1 MNFLRYIFIVTI
13 LIVFNLCP
21 PIYAAKHL
29 IVIYDVSSSMYRLN
43 VATGASTRMR
53 PNDIQRV
60 NDYLT
65 NLLFTN
71 VSQSLRDSADS
82 HIKKCDAA
90 YVGQPLYQSGDIIT
104 YAEYAKRRYTKMNK
118 QKIRRD
124 EFHRRLP
131 NPMDLRNSF
140 FGQVS
145 YLLRAEVEVYD
156 ELYNSNDDE
165 TYWIFVTDGDV
176 DRSAE
181 SDPNISDVLQRHAII
196 EDKYDDPMIVG
207 ILVNG
212 HVRIEVRRIQLIS
225 EAMFIANAAAP
236 NKSVEEIQL
245 RKDKSGQFYSEPLF
259 INTKVSNKT
268 KYKLNSVSVEI
279 FDKNGNPL
287 QIVDDDN
294 GTGAIKLAPVLLHG
308 KVPPAKFEIPLP
320 VNTEITDSGKLT
332 LKVNYSF
339 NGKDGTHSIY
349 TDYEPVDSSVY
360 ISNLDNPNDQVEKV
374 VLRLSEGSY
383 RAPLVIRSQN
393 PNKTAF
399 RIDKISARILYDDND
414 QLCDV
419 DVSISPT
426 NLDKQFE
433 IVVPKVKDLKNY
445 GNKLVLTINYHYK
458 ETAESETIETLFDP
472 RIDSTGALRVI
483 LIVIGSIAL
492 IIGTVF
498 LISRILKLIKSDA
511 THKIKL
517 QADGKEARTFTLNN
531 ETAISFGQAG
541 DSEYSFDVG
550 SSARISC
557 HKGKILFHN
566 DLYDEQGRELT
577 TNQTLE
583 LQKSDGEQL
592 EIHFEFVRTD
602 PGQPQGTDLTNDG
615 SYDDDDLL
623 PP

>member
-43 VATGASTRMR
+43 VATGASTKMR

-82 HIKKCDAA
+82 HIKECDAA

-104 YAEYAKRRYTKMNK
+104 YAEYAKRRYTKMNR
-118 QKIRRD
+118 QQIGPD
-124 EFHRRLP
+124 EFYRKLP

-156 ELYNSNDDE
+156 ELYSSNDDE

-181 SDPNISDVLQRHAII
+181 SNPNISDVLQRHAII

-207 ILVNG
+207 ILVNK

-236 NKSVEEIQL
+236 NKPVAEIQL
-245 RKDKSGQFYSEPLF
+245 KKDKSGQFYSEPLF

-268 KYKLNSVSVEI
+268 KYKLNSVNVEI
-279 FDKNGNPL
+279 FDKNGNSL

-294 GTGAIKLAPVLLHG
+294 GTSTLKLAPVLLHG
-308 KVPPAKFEIPLP
+308 KVPPAKFQIPLP

-339 NGKDGTHSIY
+339 NGRDDSYPIHTE
-349 TDYEPVDSSVY
+349 YEPVDSSIYV
-360 ISNLDNPNDQVEKV
+360 SNLENPNEQVEKV
-374 VLRLSEGSY
+374 VLRLTDGSY
-383 RAPLVIRSQN
+383 RALLVIRSQN
-393 PNKTAF
+393 SNKTAF
-399 RIDKISARILYDDND
+399 RIDKIGAHILYDDNR

-419 DVSISPT
+419 DVLTSPT

-433 IVVPKVKDLKNY
+433 IVVRKVKDLKNY
-445 GNKLVLTINYHYK
+445 GNKLVLAIDYRYK

-472 RIDSTGALRVI
+472 RVDSTGALSVI
-483 LIVIGSIAL
+483 LIVIVAIVL
-492 IIGTVF
+492 IIGIVL
-498 LISRILKLIKSDA
+498 LISRILKLIKLDV

-517 QADGKEARTFTLNN
+517 QAEEKEAKTFTLNDD
-531 ETAISFGQAG
+531 TAVSFGQAG
-541 DSEYSFDVG
+541 DSEYGFDVG

-566 DLYDEQGRELT
+566 DLYDDQGRELT

-583 LQKSDGEQL
+583 IQRSDGEQVD
-592 EIHFEFVRTD
+592 IHFEIMRTD
-602 PGQPQGTDLTNDG
+602 PDQLQGAAPI
-615 SYDDDDLL
+615 DDDDLL